1 MADIFEIADAGQH
14 PVEIQR
20 ATGLTRIVLSS
31 PPANALSMAMMDAI
45 LAALA
50 DAAAD
55 TDNRVVVIAGAGK
68 IFSAGHDL
76 KELTAHRSD
85 ADRGRAFFEA
95 TMRKC
100 SEVMQAIV
108 RHPVPVIAE
117 VNGLATAAGCQ
128 LVASCDLAIASEEAQ
143 FCTPGVNI
151 GLFCSTPMVAI
162 SRNMT
167 RKQSLEMLL
176 TGVPIDAETAAA
188 FGLINKAV
196 AAEDLDA
203 TVADMAAT
211 IVQKSARVIALG
223 KQAYY
228 RQLEMGL
235 PEAYA
240 FAGQVMAS
248 NMMMADAT
256 EGIDAFLEKRP
267 PRWPEG

>member
-1 MADIFEIADAGQH
+1 MARPAKRPKSDDQAVLLRDDAGGIATLTMNR
-14 PVEIQR
+14 PR
-20 ATGLTRIVLSS
+20 AR
-31 PPANALSMAMMDAI
+31 NALSRELI
-45 LAALA
+45 AALSEEFAAIEA
-50 DAAAD
+50 DAAV
-55 TDNRVVVIAGAGK
+55 RVVVIAANGPA
-68 IFSAGHDL
+68 FCAGHDM
-76 KELTAHRSD
+76 KEMR
-85 ADRGRAFFEA
+85 ADPDQNNYESLFAGSSRL
-95 TMRKC
+95 
-100 SEVMQAIV
+100 MQAIMQLSK
-108 RHPVPVIAE
+108 PVIAK
-117 VNGLATAAGCQ
+117 VAATATAAGTQ
-128 LVASCDLAIASEEAQ
+128 MVASCDLAIASRDAR
-143 FCTPGVNI
+143 FATPGVDI

>member
-1 MADIFEIADAGQH
+1 
-14 PVEIQR
+14 
-20 ATGLTRIVLSS
+20 
-31 PPANALSMAMMDAI
+31 
-45 LAALA
+45 
-50 DAAAD
+50 
-55 TDNRVVVIAGAGK
+55 
-68 IFSAGHDL
+68 
-76 KELTAHRSD
+76 
-85 ADRGRAFFEA
+85 
-95 TMRKC
+95 
-100 SEVMQAIV
+100 
-108 RHPVPVIAE
+108 
-117 VNGLATAAGCQ
+117 
-128 LVASCDLAIASEEAQ
+128 
-143 FCTPGVNI
+143 
-151 GLFCSTPMVAI
+151 
-162 SRNMT
+162 MT